1 MIINLA
7 DDSSDSDSDGSSSRC
22 SVPPPGGRSD
32 FLGSLDLFLK
42 EARKTAEVR
51 QNSHIA
57 FFLESSYWPSSGPHD
72 RSQHLAMQCF
82 VAKCMTTFGL
92 RTQNAGSDIL
102 VTVGDSNHTKMH

>member
-22 SVPPPGGRSD
+22 SAPPPGGRSD

-51 QNSHIA
+51 QTKRMQ
-57 FFLESSYWPSSGPHD
+57 FFWKSSYLPSSGPHD
-72 RSQHLAMQCF
+72 RSEHLAMQCF
-82 VAKCMTTFGL
+82 VAKCMTTFSHKI
-92 RTQNAGSDIL
+92 QNAGSDIL
-102 VTVGDSNHTKMH
+102 VTVGQSNHTQIH

>member
-22 SVPPPGGRSD
+22 SAPPPGGRSD

-51 QNSHIA
+51 PTKHVQFS
-57 FFLESSYWPSSGPHD
+57 LESSCLPSSGPHD
-72 RSQHLAMQCF
+72 RSEHLAMKCF
-82 VAKCMTTFGL
+82 VAKCMTTFGHKI
-92 RTQNAGSDIL
+92 QNAGSDIL
-102 VTVGDSNHTKMH
+102 VTVGHSNHTKMP